1 MQELLMDRT
10 YHGALDLSGAFGAF
24 ALTDPEGNVLI
35 DAARRLRGRES
46 AVLAQWVE
54 ELLAEQNL
62 TIRDVKRWS
71 VGSGPGS
78 FTGMRL
84 AAALVT
90 GWSSYHSDVAC
101 RNVPTALIPA
111 QQLRAQEGETA
122 GILFDG
128 RNAEMLV
135 YETVF
140 RHGQWRGTGF
150 CAVWDA
156 PAAETALA
164 EHRFD
169 HLAAFADDLPALER
183 LLAPELAAAITV
195 CETPSALP
203 LLYADAPAFDNDL
216 TQLIYIRPAVFPPK
230 TK

>member
-1 MQELLMDRT
+1 MDQQ
-10 YHGALDLSGAFGAF
+10 YHGALDLSGAFGTF
-24 ALTDPEGNVLI
+24 ALMDGAGQIVA

-46 AVLAQWVE
+46 AILAQWVS
-54 ELLAEQNL
+54 ELLAERGL

-84 AAALVT
+84 ASALVT
-90 GWSSYHSDVAC
+90 GWSSYHDDVIC

-111 QQLRAQEGETA
+111 QQIAAQEGENA

-135 YETVF
+135 YEVVF
-140 RHGQWRGTGF
+140 RDGQWRSTGF

-156 PAAETALA
+156 SAAETELGAK
-164 EHRFD
+164 RFC
-169 HLAAFADDLPALER
+169 HLAAFADDVPALGK
-183 LLAPELAAAITV
+183 LLSPEYLEQIAI
-195 CETPSALP
+195 CETPSAVP
-203 LLYADAPAFDNDL
+203 LLQAEEPEFDNDL